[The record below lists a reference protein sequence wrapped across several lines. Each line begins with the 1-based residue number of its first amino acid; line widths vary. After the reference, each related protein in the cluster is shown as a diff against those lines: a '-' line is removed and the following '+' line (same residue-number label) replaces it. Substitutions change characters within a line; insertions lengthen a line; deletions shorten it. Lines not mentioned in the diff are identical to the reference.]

1 MDEMTM
7 HKWELL
13 ERWPHVT
20 KHRCH
25 CGCVKV
31 VTSMGDQFPRIR
43 YTLLGAVYE
52 KAPKCVKEVA

>member
-1 MDEMTM
+1 M
-7 HKWELL
+7 HKWKLA

-43 YTLLGAVYE
+43 YTLPDGTVYE
-52 KAPKCVKEVA
+52 KAPKCERVTT